1 MESSAVSGIMFSG
14 STAVENAPP
23 NEGAVAHRFSRKCS
37 SLFQNQTYNQ
47 TIQKSMCNSP
57 FLLCLPL
64 SNVRARTVQD
74 SNSDND
80 RGLQKHLPRAMPP
93 DGLIFCVTKRD
104 RPSLF
109 AEKICLVRSSD
120 ILYVTA
126 PNSRSCSPARRYAG
140 RPCTW
145 GSRGCRSWRSPAG
158 WRGRRWT

>member
-23 NEGAVAHRFSRKCS
+23 NES
-37 SLFQNQTYNQ
+37 FQLRLEA
-47 TIQKSMCNSP
+47 

-74 SNSDND
+74 SNSNND
-80 RGLQKHLPRAMPP
+80 DDRCLQKHLPRAMPP

-126 PNSRSCSPARRYAG
+126 PSSRSCSPARRYAG

-145 GSRGCRSWRSPAG
+145 GSRGSFGGGGGFGGGGS
-158 WRGRRWT
+158 RGGGFGSRR